1 MSHGFSTGHVPSVQG
16 ESSAVLAQAKT
27 RKRAK
32 HVFDTGEIPHLWA
45 HKVQESAR
53 NAQGNLYFNGDNIF
67 SYGSHFPIA
76 RHVVDNPTKKH
87 PKPAV
92 LFTTRSYSVTTSGH
106 ISAVRSAIPKDVPV
120 FHVYDPSLTRHS
132 MGLHVD
138 GYVRSIELTAKAA
151 SQRKMETTRN
161 EDVQRA
167 LSLVAEC
174 KAFCKFFGLKLP
186 TFAKLP
192 KIDAEK
198 LARQKQAIE
207 NRQKAR
213 DIKQRAEW
221 ETRQA
226 RAKAEADAWNASGI
240 CKHTPKHDA
249 HVYGDIWKC
258 DKQREDEE
266 WIAKSADIIAA
277 WRNGDSQARLR
288 DPWNLPVMLRIRTF
302 GADENVQHAVAMV
315 ETSRGAQVPVSH
327 AIRGLRFVRAVIARG
342 EAFQTNGHTF
352 HLGHYKIDRV
362 ETDGTLHAGCHV
374 ISLAEIERI
383 APELE
388 RIAGTED
395 TSGIA
400 RG

>member
-1 MSHGFSTGHVPSVQG
+1 MNGFSTGHVRRVQG
-16 ESSAVLAQAKT
+16 GSSSVLAQAKT

-45 HKVQESAR
+45 HKVQENAR
-53 NAQGNLYFNGDNIF
+53 NPQGNLYFDGDTIF

-76 RHVVDNPTKKH
+76 RHVVDNPTKKN
-87 PKPAV
+87 PKPV
-92 LFTTRSYSVTTSGH
+92 ILLTTRSWSVTTSGH

-120 FHVYDPSLTRHS
+120 FHVSNPALSPRESLAC
-132 MGLHVD
+132 
-138 GYVRSIELTAKAA
+138 YVSAVEENAKSANE
-151 SQRKMETTRN
+151 RKMETTRN

-167 LSLVAEC
+167 LSLIAEC

-207 NRQKAR
+207 DRQKAR
-213 DIKQRAEW
+213 DAKRRAESEAW
-221 ETRQA
+221 VAQRQA
-226 RAKAEADAWNASGI
+226 ERKEWENSGI
-240 CKHTPKHDA
+240 CQHTPRHEYHSK
-249 HVYGDIWKC
+249 YNC
-258 DKQREDEE
+258 DCMREDEE
-266 WIAKSADIIAA
+266 WIAKSAKIIAA
-277 WRNGDSQARLR
+277 WRNGDPQARLR

-327 AIRGLRFVRAVIARG
+327 AIRGLRFVRAVVARG
-342 EAFQTNGHTF
+342 EAFQTNGKTF
-352 HLGHYKIDRV
+352 HLGHYKIDRIDV
-362 ETDGTLHAGCHV
+362 DGTLHAGCHV

-388 RIAGTED
+388 RIAAGED
-395 TSGIA
+395 TSPIA
-400 RG
+400 YA